1 MSTYR
6 LEIKFLSDA
15 IIGSAE
21 GYGAVIDTDIV
32 YDEFG
37 FPFIPAKRIKGI
49 LRNSADDLI
58 NCFKISNI
66 NYTIDKNELF
76 GISGQQ
82 TGILVFPN
90 FYIEEYEENRKWLR
104 YLKNNKNNYRI
115 NISTQKVLDT
125 FTTVRTSTSI
135 ENGIS
140 EKTSLRK
147 FRCLNAG
154 NSFYGKIDIDDNY
167 AEQLALICQ
176 NVGSMG
182 TKRNRGFGR
191 VEITLFNKNKNNIN
205 RKALEVF
212 EKEVLL

>member
-1 MSTYR
+1 MSTYI

-21 GYGAVIDTDIV
+21 GYGAIIDTDIV

-37 FPFIPAKRIKGI
+37 LPFIPAKRIKGI
-49 LRNSADDLI
+49 LRNSSDDLI
-58 NCFKISNI
+58 DYFKISNI
-66 NYTIDKNELF
+66 NYTIDKDKLF

-82 TGILVFPN
+82 AGILVLPN
-90 FYIEEYEENRKWLR
+90 FYIEEYEKNRRWLR
-104 YLKNNKNNYRI
+104 YLKNHKNNYKI
-115 NISTQKVLDT
+115 NVSTQKVLDT
-125 FTTVRTSTSI
+125 FTTVRISTSI

-140 EKTSLRK
+140 KKTSLRK

-154 NSFYGKIDIDDNY
+154 NTFYGKIDIDDKY

-176 NVGSMG
+176 NVDSIG
-182 TKRNRGFGR
+182 TKRNRGFGK
-191 VEITLFNKNKNNIN
+191 VEITLFDENKNNIN
-205 RKALEVF
+205 GKALEVF